1 MKGGIWTIRGRPKG
15 LHHSYFETRVLEY
28 LVTLSIKH
36 EINPAEF
43 FEAIV
48 RAWKKRKA
56 VCHGLSIE
64 FRINKKDCAIFLITK
79 GHLII
84 AQFPVPECI
93 LKETNLLKESDYIR
107 ERIRHACEVKKKK
120 ALASGNARIEDLKA
134 GMKRIKLKAQII
146 EITEPKQV
154 LTRLNDYAIF
164 AKATL
169 FDKTGTIK
177 LTLWNGRINMVSLN
191 DIVQI
196 ENGSVIMFRGEKQ
209 LEIRRNATLE
219 VVKPANSIQQNTTYS
234 QIN

>member
-1 MKGGIWTIRGRPKG
+1 MKGAIWTIRGRPRG
-15 LHHSYFETRVLEY
+15 LHHSYFETRALEY

-36 EINPAEF
+36 EINPTEL

-56 VCHGLSIE
+56 ICRGLTIE
-64 FRINKKDCAIFLITK
+64 FRSEKKNRAIFLITK
-79 GHLII
+79 ENRIV

-93 LKETNLLKESDYIR
+93 LKETNPLKESDYIR
-107 ERIRHACEVKKKK
+107 ERIRHACEMKKRK
-120 ALASGNARIEDLKA
+120 ALASGHVQIEDLKA
-134 GMKRIKLKAQII
+134 GMKKIKLKAQVI

-191 DIVQI
+191 DIIQI

-219 VVKPANSIQQNTTYS
+219 VVKPADSIQQN
-234 QIN
+234 IA

>member
-1 MKGGIWTIRGRPKG
+1 MKGGIWNTRGRPKG

-48 RAWKKRKA
+48 HAWKKRKA
-56 VCHGLSIE
+56 VCHELSIE
-64 FRINKKDCAIFLITK
+64 FRINKKDCAVFLVTK

-93 LKETNLLKESDYIR
+93 LKETNPLKESDYIH

>member
-1 MKGGIWTIRGRPKG
+1 
-15 LHHSYFETRVLEY
+15 LE
-28 LVTLSIKH
+28 
-36 EINPAEF
+36 AF
-43 FEAIV
+43 V

-56 VCHGLSIE
+56 VCHGLTIE
-64 FRINKKDCAIFLITK
+64 FRINKKDCAIFLITQ
-79 GHLII
+79 GNFI

-134 GMKRIKLKAQII
+134 GMKGIKLKAQII

-169 FDKTGTIK
+169 LDKTGTIK

-191 DIVQI
+191 DMIQI

-219 VVKPANSIQQNTTYS
+219 VVKPANSIQQNTTNS

>member
-1 MKGGIWTIRGRPKG
+1 MR
-15 LHHSYFETRVLEY
+15 
-28 LVTLSIKH
+28 IK
-36 EINPAEF
+36 
-43 FEAIV
+43 
-48 RAWKKRKA
+48 
-56 VCHGLSIE
+56 
-64 FRINKKDCAIFLITK
+64 KKDCAIFLITK
-79 GHLII
+79 GNMVV

-93 LKETNLLKESDYIR
+93 LKETNPLKEFDYIR
-107 ERIRHACEVKKKK
+107 ERIIHACEVKKRMT
-120 ALASGNARIEDLKA
+120 LTSDNTQIRDLKP

-154 LTRLNDYAIF
+154 LTRLNEYAIF

-177 LTLWNGRINMVSLN
+177 LTLWNGRIKMVSLN

-219 VVKPANSIQQNTTYS
+219 VVKPADSIQQNTT
-234 QIN
+234 

>member
-1 MKGGIWTIRGRPKG
+1 MKGAIWTIRGRPRG

-36 EINPAEF
+36 EVDPAEF
-43 FEAIV
+43 FKAIV

-56 VCHGLSIE
+56 VCRGLTIE
-64 FRINKKDCAIFLITK
+64 FRCKKKDRAIFLITK
-79 GHLII
+79 ENRIV

-93 LKETNLLKESDYIR
+93 LKETNPLKESDYIR
-107 ERIRHACEVKKKK
+107 ERIRHACEVKKRK
-120 ALASGNARIEDLKA
+120 ALASGNARIKDLKA
-134 GMKRIKLKAQII
+134 GMKKIKLKAQII

-209 LEIRRNATLE
+209 LEIRRDATLE
-219 VVKPANSIQQNTTYS
+219 VVKPSNSIQQSTA
-234 QIN
+234 

>member
-1 MKGGIWTIRGRPKG
+1 MRGRPRG
-15 LHHSYFETRVLEY
+15 TRHSRFNTRILEY
-28 LVTLSIKH
+28 LVTLSTKH
-36 EINPAEF
+36 EINSTEF
-43 FEAIV
+43 FDAIL
-48 RAWKKRKA
+48 RAWKSRKA
-56 VCHGLSIE
+56 MCRGLTIE
-64 FRINKKDCAIFLITK
+64 FRIKKKDCAIFLVTE
-79 GHLII
+79 GNMVV

-93 LKETNLLKESDYIR
+93 LKETYPLKEFDYIR
-107 ERIRHACEVKKKK
+107 ERVIHAYEVKKRM
-120 ALASGNARIEDLKA
+120 ALTSGNTQIRDLKA

-154 LTRLNDYAIF
+154 ITRLNDYAIF
-164 AKATL
+164 ANATL

-219 VVKPANSIQQNTTYS
+219 VVKPSNSIQ
-234 QIN
+234 

>member
-1 MKGGIWTIRGRPKG
+1 MEGRIWTIRGRPRG
-15 LHHSYFETRVLEY
+15 VHHSRFETRLLEY
-28 LVTLSIKH
+28 LVTLSTKH
-36 EINPAEF
+36 GINPTEF
-43 FEAIV
+43 LEAII
-48 RAWKKRKA
+48 RAWKNRKA
-56 VCHGLSIE
+56 MCRRLSIE
-64 FRINKKDCAIFLITK
+64 FRIKKKDCAIFLITE
-79 GHLII
+79 GNRVV
-84 AQFPVPECI
+84 AQFAVPECV
-93 LKETNLLKESDYIR
+93 LKETNPLKEFDYIR
-107 ERIRHACEVKKKK
+107 ERIIHACEVKKRM
-120 ALASGNARIEDLKA
+120 ALTSGNTQIRDLKA

-177 LTLWNGRINMVSLN
+177 LTLWNGRIKMVSLN

-219 VVKPANSIQQNTTYS
+219 VVKPTDSIQQNTTES
-234 QIN
+234 KIN